1 MNNINRL
8 IGQDEINKSIR
19 EKIVLKVPASAFL
32 IEDRSESKSIILLMM
47 YHKKEIS
54 DLGDRK
60 KILINNE
67 DFWNTESVLRDFKDI
82 FIMGI
87 VVNELIKSGKN
98 IPYEWNIRIHIEVL
112 SNNLFKHDQT
122 DRMNQL
128 SHLKLNEIFNIWET
142 GIVSESLWD
151 DYE

>member
-1 MNNINRL
+1 
-8 IGQDEINKSIR
+8 
-19 EKIVLKVPASAFL
+19 
-32 IEDRSESKSIILLMM
+32 
-47 YHKKEIS
+47 
-54 DLGDRK
+54 
-60 KILINNE
+60 
-67 DFWNTESVLRDFKDI
+67 VLRDFKDI